1 MKAAGPQ
8 VRACS
13 AAALLAGAVCFL
25 PPAAVAADPPPADA
39 APAEYEVDAKTSR
52 LTVETETVGLA
63 SMFGHD
69 HRFLAREFAGRIALA
84 PEAPET
90 AVLALTVRGDTLT
103 LVEDLSDDAHRE
115 IAAALRDVVLE
126 TGKYPEIA
134 FRSRGV
140 SARQNGDGSYDVK
153 LAGDLTLHGVRRKV
167 VVPARVTRSAEGLRA
182 TGALELRQSDF
193 KIKPYT
199 FAKGTIKV
207 RDLVAISFD
216 LVARRSKVDAGRFK
230 PGRAPAVPA
239 P

>member
-1 MKAAGPQ
+1 MRAAGLP
-8 VRACS
+8 VRARS
-13 AAALLAGAVCFL
+13 AGVLLAGAACFL
-25 PPAAVAADPPPADA
+25 PAEAGTADAPTTNVAAG
-39 APAEYEVDAKTSR
+39 EYRVDAKTSR

-69 HRFLAREFAGRIALA
+69 HRFVAREFAGSIALA
-84 PEAPET
+84 REAPET
-90 AVLALTVRGDTLT
+90 AVLVLTVRGDALT

-115 IAAALRDVVLE
+115 IAAAVRDVVLE

-140 SARQNGDGSYDVK
+140 TARRNDDGSTDVK
-153 LAGDLTLHGVRRKV
+153 LAGELTLHGVRRAI
-167 VVPARVTRSAEGLRA
+167 VVPARVTRTADGLRA

-207 RDLVAISFD
+207 RDVVAISFD
-216 LVARRSKVDAGRFK
+216 LRFK
-230 PGRAPAVPA
+230 TGRAPTAPA